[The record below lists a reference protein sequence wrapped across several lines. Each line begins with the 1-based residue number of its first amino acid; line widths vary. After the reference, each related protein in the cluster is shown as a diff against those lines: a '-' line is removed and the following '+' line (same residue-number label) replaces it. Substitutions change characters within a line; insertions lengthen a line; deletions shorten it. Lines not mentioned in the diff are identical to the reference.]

1 MLSRRINQEYR
12 LVYKI
17 NNKAII
23 IQCRYQLLTPVF
35 FILYHISYARFK
47 LSSYIFILS

>member
-17 NNKAII
+17 NNKVII
-23 IQCRYQLLTPVF
+23 IQCRYH
-35 FILYHISYARFK
+35 Y
-47 LSSYIFILS
+47 